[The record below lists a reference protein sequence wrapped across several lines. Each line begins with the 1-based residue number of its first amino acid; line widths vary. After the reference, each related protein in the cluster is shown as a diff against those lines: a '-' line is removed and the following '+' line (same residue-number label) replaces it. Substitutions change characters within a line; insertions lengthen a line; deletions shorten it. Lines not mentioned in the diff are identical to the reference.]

1 MLFLISGLMIWSLVH
16 LYPSLAPQSRKALSA
31 KLGEMPYQGFFALT
45 ILLSIGLIILGW
57 RSMLPTPIY
66 QPVPA
71 LRHVAML
78 IVVIGFILMVAA
90 NFSNTRIKNYIRHP
104 QLSGVLLWAFAHLL
118 ANGDSRSLILFTTIG
133 IWTVVSMISINRR
146 DGAWQKPQ
154 VVMPIYKELIIV
166 LIGLILAGIVVRFH
180 VYLAGIPLIP
190 A

>member
-1 MLFLISGLMIWSLVH
+1 MMLLILGLVIWSLVH
-16 LYPSLAPQSRKALSA
+16 LYPSWAPNSRKALSV
-31 KLGEMPYQGFFALT
+31 KLGEMPYQGLFAIT

-57 RSMLPTPIY
+57 RSMVPSHIY

-118 ANGDSRSLILFTTIG
+118 ANGDSRSLILFTTIA
-133 IWTVVSMISINRR
+133 IWTMVSMISINRR

-154 VVMPIYKELIIV
+154 TVMPLYKEFIIV
-166 LIGLILAGIVVRFH
+166 IIGLIIAAIVVRFH

>member
-1 MLFLISGLMIWSLVH
+1 MSSLISGLVIWSLVH
-16 LYPSLAPQSRKALSA
+16 LFPSWAPNSRKVLSA
-31 KLGEMPYQGFFALT
+31 KLGEMPYQGLFALC
-45 ILLSIGLIILGW
+45 ILLGLGLIILGW
-57 RSMLPTPIY
+57 RSMVPTPIY
-66 QPVPA
+66 LPVPA

-104 QLSGVLLWAFAHLL
+104 QLTGVLLWASAHLL
-118 ANGDSRSLILFTTIG
+118 ANGDSRSLILFTTIA

-146 DGAWQKPQ
+146 DGTWQKPQ
-154 VVMPIYKELIIV
+154 TVMPLYKEFIIV
-166 LIGLILAGIVVRFH
+166 IIGIILAGVVVRFH